1 MNMFGY
7 ELTDI
12 KPFLDGDRIVVKVWK
27 RKGLDLESQAP
38 QGIKAGYIKYDYFP
52 NLHLQELKL
61 YQEDKANLDFLKV
74 RIRQFNAIY
83 GGVPI
88 EHITITHKNPN
99 LTVQKYVDALP
110 NDLCIR
116 IGTVCGDIETEVLD
130 VIEQL

>member
-27 RKGLDLESQAP
+27 RKGIDLKSQDLKC
-38 QGIKAGYIKYDYFP
+38 IKSGDVKYDYFP
-52 NLHLQELKL
+52 NLHLDELKL
-61 YQEDKANLDFLKV
+61 YQKDKANLDFLKV
-74 RIRQFNAIY
+74 RIMQFNKLY

-88 EHITITHKNPN
+88 EHIIITHKNPN

-116 IGTVCGDIETEVLD
+116 IGTVCDDIETEVLD
-130 VIEQL
+130 VIERL